1 MEREI
6 IDYDMYGDPIY
17 ADEPTESKTLDAF
30 GNELANGDTIQ
41 LIKELPVKGTKITL
55 KKGTQVKNIRLTDD
69 TEEITANIPEIK
81 GLVLRAEFV
90 KKVK

>member
-17 ADEPTESKTLDAF
+17 ADEPTESKTFDAF
-30 GNELANGDTIQ
+30 GNELENGDTIQ

-55 KKGTQVKNIRLTDD
+55 KK
-69 TEEITANIPEIK
+69 
-81 GLVLRAEFV
+81 
-90 KKVK
+90 